1 MAALTYVDRLN
12 LGIVGK
18 YLEEEFQ
25 LSTQTMGW
33 ILGSFSLG
41 YAVFHLPGG
50 WLADRYG
57 PRRVLAAAILW
68 FSAFTAATAIAPH
81 APLLRWLGVAG
92 SFMVV
97 RFVMGL
103 GEAAALPVG
112 NKMMGHWLG
121 DKERGTGTSIFLA
134 GVGAG
139 GIAAPVLIGWIM
151 RHWGWRLSFFLSG
164 AVGAWLAS
172 AWYWGV
178 TDTPEQH
185 PLVNRAELQRIHDRA
200 KLQPQ
205 ALGTRIRGT
214 PWRRIFSGSSMWGL
228 MLSHLCLVYHVYIFL
243 PWSFIYL
250 VRVRGVSIARASWW
264 TSAPFIANLVL
275 VPVWGCLADRAAA
288 WWGKRWGRRA
298 VVWLGAVSSAMLLWS
313 GAHTHDNTAAL
324 VQLAVAAGL
333 NFAASSVLWVTCND
347 IAPDFSGTV
356 SGVMTTFGSLGGW
369 LSPVVTAAIATRLG
383 WTYALDFAA
392 LVTVASAAAWLMVA
406 ADPALA

>member
-18 YLEEEFQ
+18 YLEEDFQ
-25 LSTQTMGW
+25 LSSQALGW

-50 WLADRYG
+50 WLADRFG

-68 FSAFTAATAIAPH
+68 FSAFTAVTAIAPNL
-81 APLLRWLGVAG
+81 PLLRWLGVAG
-92 SFMVV
+92 AFMVT
-97 RFVMGL
+97 RFVMGM

-121 DKERGTGTSIFLA
+121 DKERGVGTSIFLA

-164 AVGAWLAS
+164 AAGACVAA

-178 TDTPEQH
+178 TDRPEQH
-185 PLVNRAELQRIHDRA
+185 TGVNPAELALIRERA
-200 KLQPQ
+200 QQEP
-205 ALGTRIRGT
+205 AAFGTQLRGV
-214 PWRRIFSGSSMWGL
+214 PWGKVFSSPSMWGL
-228 MLSHLCLVYHVYIFL
+228 MISHFCLVYPVYIFFT
-243 PWSFIYL
+243 WFFIYL
-250 VRVRGVSIARASWW
+250 VRVRGVSIPRASWW
-264 TSAPFIANLVL
+264 TSAPFIANLLL
-275 VPVWGCLADRAAA
+275 VPAWGWLADHAALN
-288 WWGKRWGRRA
+288 WGKRWGRRGA
-298 VVWLGAVSSAMLLWS
+298 LWLGALGSAVLLWS
-313 GAHTHDNTAAL
+313 GSHTLNNTAAL
-324 VQLAVAAGL
+324 LQLASAAGL
-333 NFAASSVLWVTCND
+333 NFAASSVLWITCND
-347 IAPDFSGTV
+347 VAPRFSGTV

-369 LSPVVTAAIATRLG
+369 LSPVLTAAVATRLG

-392 LVTVASAAAWLMVA
+392 VVTLGSAAAWFLVDA
-406 ADPALA
+406 ETTIA